1 MNFGGG
7 IMARQARIQS
17 PTNYYHIMARG
28 NNREYIFNNPIYKS
42 YYLEVLKE
50 QVEDGLIEIAAY
62 CIMDN
67 HVHIVVEADM
77 LNLIKAM
84 KSINIKFAMKI
95 NHQKNRVGHVF
106 QDRYRSEAIY
116 NDSHLQQIIRYV
128 HNNPIKAKIC
138 KALDVYKWS
147 SYNEYINV
155 SEIINEN
162 QKEFIFNYYNNDIK
176 NFVKFHKEV
185 DYNEYLEIK
194 EDIETQRLD
203 HAQNIIQD
211 YFIEHGISE
220 TKQIS
225 KNPHHLEM
233 IIKNLLDK
241 SKLSH
246 RKIADLLEIN
256 RGDVNR
262 VKVED

>member
-1 MNFGGG
+1 
-7 IMARQARIQS
+7 MARKARIQS

-28 NNREYIFNNPIYKS
+28 NNREYIFNNPINKN

-50 QVEDGLIEIAAY
+50 QAEDGLIDIAAY

-77 LNLIKAM
+77 LNLTKAM
-84 KSINIKFAMKI
+84 KSINTKFAMKI
-95 NHQKNRVGHVF
+95 NKQNNRVGHVF
-106 QDRYRSEAIY
+106 QDRYRSEVIY
-116 NDSHLQQIIRYV
+116 NDSHLQQIVRYV
-128 HNNPIKAKIC
+128 HNNPIKAKIS
-138 KALDVYKWS
+138 KTLDQYKWS
-147 SYNEYINV
+147 SYNEYIYK
-155 SEIINEN
+155 SDIINEN
-162 QKEFIFNYYNNDIK
+162 QKDFILNYCDNDIK
-176 NFVKFHKEV
+176 NFIKFHEEV

-203 HAQNIIQD
+203 HAQIIIQN

-225 KNPHHLEM
+225 KNSYHLER
-233 IIKNLLDK
+233 IIKKLLEK

-246 RKIADLLEIN
+246 RNIADLLEIN
-256 RGDVNR
+256 RGDVHR
-262 VKVED
+262 VRVED

>member
-1 MNFGGG
+1 
-7 IMARQARIQS
+7 MARQGRIQS

-50 QVEDGLIEIAAY
+50 QVEEGLIEIAAY

-67 HVHIVVEADM
+67 HIHIVVEADI
-77 LNLIKAM
+77 LNLTKAM
-84 KSINIKFAMKI
+84 KSINIKFAMKV
-95 NHQKNRVGHVF
+95 NKQNNRVGHVF
-106 QDRYRSEAIY
+106 QDRYKSEAIY

-128 HNNPIKAKIC
+128 HNNPIKAKVS
-138 KALDVYKWS
+138 KALDQYKWS
-147 SYNEYINV
+147 SFNEYLSSNEV
-155 SEIINEN
+155 INEN
-162 QKEFIFNYYNNDIK
+162 QRAFVLSYYNNDIK
-176 NFVKFHKEV
+176 DFIRFHKEV

-194 EDIETQRLD
+194 EDIEMQRLD
-203 HAQNIIQD
+203 HAQNIIQN
-211 YFIEHGISE
+211 YFNEHGISE

-233 IIKNLLDK
+233 IIKNLLEK

-256 RGDVNR
+256 RGDVHR
-262 VKVED
+262 VRVGD